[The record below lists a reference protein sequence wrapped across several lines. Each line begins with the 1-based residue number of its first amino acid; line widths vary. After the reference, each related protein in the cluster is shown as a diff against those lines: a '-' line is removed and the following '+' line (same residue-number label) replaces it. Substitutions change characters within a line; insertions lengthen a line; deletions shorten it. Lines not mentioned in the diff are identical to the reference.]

1 MWKSE
6 KLGKVHFERKKSS
19 WIKYVKKCERGKNTP
34 QVCQKNEIKTVE
46 DFSSCRIVSKVQ
58 KSECILTFKSIFSK
72 PELVTILIQIS
83 DKLQILSM
91 FFLDNF

>member
-58 KSECILTFKSIFSK
+58 KVNVSWL
-72 PELVTILIQIS
+72 
-83 DKLQILSM
+83 LSLY
-91 FFLDNF
+91 FQNQN